1 MFSDSAHS
9 TSLVTHK
16 NDNQFDTCDV
26 RVWLSVLS
34 QCAVTTGPRAMC
46 ADANC
51 HEQQQQQSKLTR
63 RSDRGFSSG
72 DLIKNQ

>member
-16 NDNQFDTCDV
+16 NDNQLDTCDV

-46 ADANC
+46 ADA
-51 HEQQQQQSKLTR
+51 QLSRAAAAAAVQVDPGGWMGIFKW
-63 RSDRGFSSG
+63 GF
-72 DLIKNQ
+72 D